1 MVNEEN
7 LFVLFVCRR
16 WSCTVTLMP
25 SRRLRLCC
33 TFYCCFVSSLFTTN
47 KQALDS
53 LVTGGCLNQ
62 WLAVCAKQLGLRA
75 TEAHSALI

>member
-1 MVNEEN
+1 M
-7 LFVLFVCRR
+7 LYVL
-16 WSCTVTLMP
+16 L
-25 SRRLRLCC
+25 L
-33 TFYCCFVSSLFTTN
+33 FVSSLFTTN

-53 LVTGGCLNQ
+53 LVTGGRLNQ